1 MKIQIH
7 NGLQDPQT
15 IPVTR
20 VVVLDEFDNPIAVA
34 VEAEKGVII
43 AETLSKET
51 EAQFNAL
58 LRGLGIQ
65 KTVIAHEPQQKPLS
79 EIHIP
84 NS

>member
-7 NGLQDPQT
+7 NGLREPQT
-15 IPVTR
+15 LEVTR

-34 VEAEKGVII
+34 VEADKGVII
-43 AETLSKET
+43 AETLSKEN
-51 EAQFNAL
+51 ELQFNQL

-65 KTVIAHEPQQKPLS
+65 KTVIAHEPQQTPLRD
-79 EIHIP
+79 IHIP